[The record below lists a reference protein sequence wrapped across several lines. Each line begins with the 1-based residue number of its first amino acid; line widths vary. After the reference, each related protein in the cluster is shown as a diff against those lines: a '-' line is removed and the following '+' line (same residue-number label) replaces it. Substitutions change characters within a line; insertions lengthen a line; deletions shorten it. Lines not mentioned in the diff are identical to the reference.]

1 MIKLLSN
8 FIISA
13 TGNPLLASKQKKK
26 NNVNVCVRLFVF
38 IFRFE

>member
-26 NNVNVCVRLFVF
+26 NVNVCVRLFVF

>member
-13 TGNPLLASKQKKK
+13 TGNPLLARKKK
-26 NNVNVCVRLFVF
+26 LNVNVCVRLFVF

>member
-13 TGNPLLASKQKKK
+13 TGNPLLASKQKK
-26 NNVNVCVRLFVF
+26 NVNVCVRLFVF